1 MKRRLT
7 SAALALIM
15 AATAVTAASCGQE
28 DNLDSVGE
36 DKIANATTLNI
47 WGIKGEGTTDEAIA
61 AVEEAMSEITQAQFN
76 TADRAELQPRR
87 ESERGNAAEQ
97 VKRMRSSWSRGRAGE
112 GEGPG
117 SQGSEK
123 KEPGGGDHHRAV
135 RQQPMINETILD
147 EYGLPETFYPDVEE
161 HSARYLPHY
170 RL

>member
-76 TADRAELQPRR
+76 TAIKLELYTEAEYDKRQRLRQRSRQPRKPR
-87 ESERGNAAEQ
+87 RTAAETPPLRRNPPTSPP
-97 VKRMRSSWSRGRAGE
+97 KSSTRPFSTSTDSRRPSTRMSRTLSSISSSL
-112 GEGPG
+112 PI
-117 SQGSEK
+117 
-123 KEPGGGDHHRAV
+123 
-135 RQQPMINETILD
+135 MIC
-147 EYGLPETFYPDVEE
+147 
-161 HSARYLPHY
+161 
-170 RL
+170 

>member
-76 TADRAELQPRR
+76 TAIKLELYTEAEYDKML
-87 ESERGNAAEQ
+87 E
-97 VKRMRSSWSRGRAGE
+97 KRMDEIQEQLDKEEAE
-112 GEGPG
+112 A
-117 SQGSEK
+117 EK
-123 KEPGGGDHHRAV
+123 
-135 RQQPMINETILD
+135 NEK
-147 EYGLPETFYPDVEE
+147 
-161 HSARYLPHY
+161 
-170 RL
+170 